1 MVAYNRHFNRAQRAA
16 LLVFILLLIPAEI
29 YTVYRV
35 RRPARYPVFAPDSSA
50 MAVLDSLRVEAARN
64 HRPKIYPFN
73 PNYLSGYKAYV
84 LGIDTPGLKRIRA
97 FRAQGKYFKNA
108 DEFRRVAGL
117 PDSLYA
123 VLKPYI
129 RIPQFKKPKRKDF
142 GYTKNQTPVVKQDI
156 NTATAEELKAVY
168 GIGDKLSVRIVRY
181 RDKLGGFSI
190 REQLKDIYA
199 LSPEAYENLWERFEI
214 RTPKPI
220 TNKIKLNKADIQ
232 QLRRN
237 PYIDFDLAE
246 RIVEY
251 RALHG
256 PFERLEDLKKVPGFP
271 VEKYKR
277 IALYLQ
283 LD

>member
-1 MVAYNRHFNRAQRAA
+1 MNAYNRHFNRAQRAA

-29 YTVYRV
+29 YTVSRI
-35 RRPARYPVFAPDSSA
+35 RRPAKYPVFSPDSSA
-50 MAVLDSLRVEAARN
+50 MAILDSLRIEAARN
-64 HRPKIYPFN
+64 QRPKIYPFN
-73 PNYLSGYKAYV
+73 PNYLSDYKAYI

-129 RIPQFKKPKRKDF
+129 RIPQFRKPDRKKF
-142 GYTKNQTPVVKQDI
+142 SYEKNRMPVVKKDI

-181 RDKLGGFSI
+181 RNKLGGFSI

-232 QLRRN
+232 QLGRN

>member
-1 MVAYNRHFNRAQRAA
+1 MVSR
-16 LLVFILLLIPAEI
+16 I
-29 YTVYRV
+29 
-35 RRPARYPVFAPDSSA
+35 RRPVKYPVFTPDSSA
-50 MAVLDSLRVEAARN
+50 MAVLDSLREEAARN
-64 HRPKIYPFN
+64 QRPKIYPFN
-73 PNYLSGYKAYV
+73 PNYLSDYKAYI

-129 RIPQFKKPKRKDF
+129 RIPQFRKPDPKKF
-142 GYTKNQTPVVKQDI
+142 SHGKNRVPVVKKDI